1 MPTDDVGRVC
11 RRLGRVGVL
20 LAAAERLA
28 RTAEEGSSGSEEG
41 TAAVAVL
48 RLAREELRRA
58 HKAAARLG
66 RPEGGAS

>member
-1 MPTDDVGRVC
+1 MPADDVRRAS
-11 RRLGRVGVL
+11 RRLDRVEVL

-28 RTAEEGSSGSEEG
+28 RTAENGKTFTEEG

-58 HKAAARLG
+58 RRAVARLK
-66 RPEGGAS
+66 PAEGG